1 MVFWFKIYV
10 YPLFF
15 HWSFLTIESP
25 AERLILDFFG
35 LRSSVIGPAY
45 PRQASNPILKENSPT
60 ARKGYVQIKI
70 IP

>member
-25 AERLILDFFG
+25 AERLILDFTCAEPAEAPVLISVFG
-35 LRSSVIGPAY
+35 LPARY
-45 PRQASNPILKENSPT
+45 LKKIRQLPEKRIHRLK
-60 ARKGYVQIKI
+60 
-70 IP
+70 